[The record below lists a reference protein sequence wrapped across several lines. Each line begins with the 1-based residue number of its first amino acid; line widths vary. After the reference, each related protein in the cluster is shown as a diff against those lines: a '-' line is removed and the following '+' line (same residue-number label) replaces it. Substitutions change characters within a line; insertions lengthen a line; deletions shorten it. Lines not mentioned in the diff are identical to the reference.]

1 MSKNRNSIKIYW
13 NTANNFNQKANTTNF
28 FDYMKQRLET
38 NYIETNEE
46 LNKTYKFINHNEYNL
61 FNYFKFLFEY
71 YQYSQQPNN
80 LIFVADELVADI
92 KILSVESQTIILEN
106 TKNKKQIKF
115 GIEYDTPIPYLTGI
129 YKYSEKTILFDCTNV
144 KRTYLLSYIGGSW
157 RGPYN
162 QFGQA
167 KRYITIKN
175 FTEISNNNLT
185 KYNKHLFFCPLL
197 ANSHLE
203 EGHLGW
209 SEGSFGIKAK
219 DVYWNSVFSWQPSGD
234 TPTRR
239 AFYEAILL
247 GNIPVISESCF
258 MIYKNLLIGD
268 ENVESMV
275 VILDDNDFFDANYVI
290 NYLLTISDDEI
301 LERRSNINKLYHRLQ
316 WGPTLNKN
324 ALSDIIDAMLE

>member
-1 MSKNRNSIKIYW
+1 MSKNCNAIKIYW
-13 NTANNFNQKANTTNF
+13 NIANNYNEKIDAVDF
-28 FDYMKQRLET
+28 FDHMKQRLAT
-38 NYIETNEE
+38 NYIETGEE
-46 LNKTYKFINHNEYNL
+46 LNKIYKFINHNEYNL
-61 FNYFKFLFEY
+61 SNYFKFLFEY
-71 YQYSQQPNN
+71 YQYNQQPNN
-80 LIFVADELVADI
+80 LIFVDDELAADI
-92 KILSVESQTIILEN
+92 KIVSVESQTIILEN
-106 TKNKKQIKF
+106 AKSKKTVKF
-115 GIEYDTPIPYLTGI
+115 GIEYDIPIPYLTGI
-129 YKYSEKTILFDCTNV
+129 YKFSEKEDLFECNV
-144 KRTYLLSYIGGSW
+144 KRNYLLSYIGGSW

-185 KYNKHLFFCPLL
+185 KYNKHLFYCPLL
-197 ANSHLE
+197 ANSHSE
-203 EGHLGW
+203 EGRLGW

-268 ENVESMV
+268 ENIENMV
-275 VILDDNDFFDANYVI
+275 VILDDNNFFDANYVI

-301 LERRSNINKLYHRLQ
+301 FERRSSINKLYHRLQ
-316 WGPTLNKN
+316 WGPTSNKN
-324 ALSDIIDAMLE
+324 ALSDIIDKMLN